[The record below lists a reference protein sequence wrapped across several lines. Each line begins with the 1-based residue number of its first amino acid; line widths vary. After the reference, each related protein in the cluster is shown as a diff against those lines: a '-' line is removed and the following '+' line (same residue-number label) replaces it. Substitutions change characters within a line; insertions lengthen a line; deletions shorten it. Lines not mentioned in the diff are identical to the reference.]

1 MAFDFGIITGVFSAI
16 LTPITTMI
24 NGWQERKKVA
34 LENEVKL
41 AQAKTNSMIRIME
54 TQQTADIAWENLSI
68 SNSGWKDEYWTLILS
83 IPAIMCFIP
92 GMDVYVRAGFASLTD
107 CPEWYQWAV
116 GIAIG
121 SAFGIRKFADFMSLK
136 KGA

>member
-1 MAFDFGIITGVFSAI
+1 MAFDFGIISGAFSAI
-16 LTPITTMI
+16 LAPITTMI
-24 NGWQERKKVA
+24 NGWQERKRVG
-34 LENEVKL
+34 LENEIKL
-41 AQAKTNSMIRIME
+41 AQAKTNSMIKIME

-68 SNSGWKDEYWTLILS
+68 TNSGWKDEYWTLVLS
-83 IPAIMCFIP
+83 VPAIMCFIP
-92 GMDVYVRAGFASLTD
+92 GMDVYVQAGFASLSG

-136 KGA
+136 KGV

>member
-1 MAFDFGIITGVFSAI
+1 MAFDFGIISGAFSAI
-16 LTPITTMI
+16 LAPITTMI
-24 NGWQERKKVA
+24 NGWQERKRVG
-34 LENEVKL
+34 LENEIKL
-41 AQAKTNSMIRIME
+41 AQAKTNSMIKILE

-68 SNSGWKDEYWTLILS
+68 TNSGWKDEYWTLILS

-92 GMDVYVRAGFASLTD
+92 GMDVYVRAGFSSLTD

-136 KGA
+136 KGV